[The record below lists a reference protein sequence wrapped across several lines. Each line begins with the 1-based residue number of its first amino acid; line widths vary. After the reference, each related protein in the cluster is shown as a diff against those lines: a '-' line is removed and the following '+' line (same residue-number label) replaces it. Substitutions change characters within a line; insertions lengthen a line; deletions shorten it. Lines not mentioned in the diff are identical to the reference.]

1 MMRNILALLGL
12 GLVVFG
18 VMGWYKGWYTVS
30 SEKGGS
36 VQVEVNKTKL
46 IHDGKE
52 IIEKGEGLFKGG
64 SKEKES
70 HAVTPPAPVKK

>member
-1 MMRNILALLGL
+1 MRNLLALVGL
-12 GLVVFG
+12 GVVVFG
-18 VMGWYKGWYTVS
+18 VMGWYSVS

-36 VQVEVNKTKL
+36 MQVEVNKTKL

-64 SKEKES
+64 SKETAA
-70 HAVTPPAPVKK
+70 HPVTPPAPVKK

>member
-1 MMRNILALLGL
+1 MRNLLAWVGL
-12 GLVVFG
+12 GVVVFG
-18 VMGWYKGWYTVS
+18 VMGWYKGWYSVS

-36 VQVEVNKTKL
+36 MQVEVNKTKL

-64 SKEKES
+64 SKETAA
-70 HAVTPPAPVKK
+70 HPVTPPAPVKK